1 MNLVAFALADSF
13 RVVTNVVGRFTKVTK
28 CFSILSVI
36 CAYSAALTY
45 AAVGAP
51 FLLADPCAKANRSAS
66 PASSMLRGG
75 RGF

>member
-28 CFSILSVI
+28 CFSILLVI

-51 FLLADPCAKANRSAS
+51 FLLADPLC
-66 PASSMLRGG
+66 
-75 RGF
+75 